1 MIGNIFIG
9 PVRHWTILAV
19 IVAAVWYMGRQ
30 QFHITYY
37 KLFTS
42 ALLVLSLAA
51 VGFVVWTYKRGERIT
66 REPITDNTAGGN
78 NVSSED

>member
-1 MIGNIFIG
+1 MIRNIFIG
-9 PVRHWTILAV
+9 PIRHWTILAV

-30 QFHITYY
+30 QFHITHY

-42 ALLVLSLAA
+42 TLLLLSLVA

-66 REPITDNTAGGN
+66 RETITENTAGGN
-78 NVSSED
+78 NASSVD